1 MILVTT
7 IDQPPIIGWPGS
19 VYTALTSQCTLA
31 AATECAAPSQS
42 RDQLSLSSAPASGET
57 ETRDCSSEILKRCPG
72 PDHLYPALDNIVAS

>member
-57 ETRDCSSEILKRCPG
+57 ETRDCSSEIL
-72 PDHLYPALDNIVAS
+72 